1 MKITEIF
8 KYFWLIPTPRGFRF
22 QINIPLGKRKQVK
35 NEKNFKKNKKH
46 F

>member
-22 QINIPLGKRKQVK
+22 QINIPLGKRKQ
-35 NEKNFKKNKKH
+35 NKENGRRKSNT
-46 F
+46 